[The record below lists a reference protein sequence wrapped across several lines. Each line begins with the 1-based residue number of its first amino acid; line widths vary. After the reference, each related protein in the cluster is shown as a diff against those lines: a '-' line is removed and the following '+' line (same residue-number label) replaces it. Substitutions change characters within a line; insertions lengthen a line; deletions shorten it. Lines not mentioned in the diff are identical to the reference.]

1 MAESKKGL
9 GGITNRVLDILFPPN
24 CIVCGKERFWCC
36 QNCLDAIECVN
47 RDPCSRCGSL
57 KFEHDCKFVIHN
69 LELVTRL
76 DGLVAMTFYH
86 NPQLRRLLHGLKY
99 KYATCLIPSVG
110 QILNRYKNQRLDPWP
125 WAGESQLSIQ
135 AVIGSPKRIRARGFD
150 QAELL
155 RDLVKSEFLPWAE
168 TVSLLDR
175 RQSIQA
181 QADLKPGPLR
191 NANVSGVF
199 SFKDQGSA
207 QVPKAVVLVDDVFT
221 SGATMLDAARALKS
235 AGVEKVYGLV
245 LAIGA

>member
-47 RDPCSRCGSL
+47 RDPCARCGSL
-57 KFEHDCKFVIHN
+57 KFDHECKEIYSP
-69 LELVTRL
+69 LSTTYYL

-86 NPQLRRLLHGLKY
+86 NPQFRRLLHGLKY
-99 KYATCLIPSVG
+99 KYATCLIPSVS
-110 QILNRYKNQRLDPWP
+110 QIMNRYKNQRLDPWP
-125 WAGESQLSIQ
+125 WAGESRLALQ
-135 AVIGSPKRIRARGFD
+135 AVIGSPKRIRSRGFD

-155 RDLVKSEFLPWAE
+155 RDLVKEEFLPWAE

-175 RQSIQA
+175 RPSIQA

-191 NANVSGVF
+191 NANVRGAF
-199 SFKDQGSA
+199 SLKDVGA
-207 QVPKAVVLVDDVFT
+207 AELPKRVVLVDDVFT
-221 SGATMLDAARALKS
+221 SGATMFDAARALRS
-235 AGVEKVYGLV
+235 AGVEK
-245 LAIGA
+245 